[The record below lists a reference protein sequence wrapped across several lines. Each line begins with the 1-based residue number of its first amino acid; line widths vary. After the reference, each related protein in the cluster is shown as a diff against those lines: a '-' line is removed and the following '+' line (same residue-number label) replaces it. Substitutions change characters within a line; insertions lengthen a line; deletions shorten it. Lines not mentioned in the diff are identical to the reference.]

1 MQLFFQNALLVVRQL
16 AGLYAIVGVGVAA
29 ERLKWFTETA
39 AKRCTQLLLYI
50 VAPCII
56 IRSFLVMEY
65 SPEVLRNLGIA
76 LLGGLALHC
85 TGMVIS
91 WKLFRGKRNPGTD
104 PVLHYATV
112 YGNNGYLGLPLA
124 QAMVGDI
131 GVFYVSIVVLTFQM
145 FAFTHGMFIMAGG
158 ALRGQGSG
166 IRDQGVRFEWKKLFL
181 NAAVI
186 SVAIGFPLY
195 LFRVPVPELV
205 RWPIE
210 SIAAM
215 NTPLAMLMF
224 GTFLSRTRFN
234 AILRNKK
241 IFLTASIKLFVT
253 PTIIMTAL
261 LLFGVRGDL
270 LHALMIP
277 ASAPSANNTVV
288 FAANNDRDAG
298 YAAQVVALLSIISIA
313 TMPLMIAFAL
323 SRGAI

>member
-16 AGLYAIVGVGVAA
+16 AGLYAIVGMGVAA
-29 ERLKWFTETA
+29 ERLKWFTDET
-39 AKRCTQLLLYI
+39 AKRCTQLLIYI

-85 TGMVIS
+85 IGMSLS
-91 WKLFRGKRNPGTD
+91 WKLFRGRKHPGTD
-104 PVLHYATV
+104 PVLHYASI

-124 QAMVGDI
+124 QAMVGDM

-145 FAFTHGMFIMAGG
+145 FAFTHGMFIMSGG
-158 ALRGQGSG
+158 GLKSG
-166 IRDQGVRFEWKKLFL
+166 NKEQVAFEWKKLFL

-186 SVAIGFPLY
+186 SVSIGFPLY

-205 RWPIE
+205 SWPIE
-210 SIAAM
+210 TVAAM
-215 NTPLAMLMF
+215 NTPLAMMMF

-234 AILRNKK
+234 SILRNKK
-241 IFLTASIKLFVT
+241 IFLTAAIKLFIT
-253 PTIIMTAL
+253 PTIIMTGL
-261 LLFGVRGDL
+261 LLLGVRGEL
-270 LHALMIP
+270 LHSLMIP

-323 SRGAI
+323 SRGAL